1 LTFNRIT
8 KGIGV
13 DLQGCPIPYL
23 GGLTVDVLKEARNFI
38 QHYIVR
44 LLLPHK
50 LKPKSNCL
58 EKVISKVSHGDV
70 IVTFNYD
77 VLVEQMLWKK
87 KLWNPW
93 DGYLIGDIVESER
106 VKNTTRKETA
116 VPVIKLH
123 GSVNWMRQNYAIRDL
138 GIGIY
143 TTHLH
148 TNEPFFEGLNVQADH
163 REYEPKYALN
173 THVVLPTFMK
183 TFQENWEIKLVQAAL
198 NAISN
203 ADKIFILGYS
213 LPDADA
219 MANLI
224 FSQIQKTAKIDIV
237 NPIDPMKLAKRLIDK
252 YDLDKKNIIDEA
264 STIEEWIENDFKYL
278 AYEKNQSDRRFE
290 RELFGD
296 IPD

>member
-1 LTFNRIT
+1 MTFNRIT

-123 GSVNWMRQNYAIRDL
+123 GSVNWMCQNYAIRDL

-163 REYEPKYALN
+163 REYESKYALN